1 MKDIA
6 TAALAVLR
14 EAGIENAAELAIKIH
29 AAVYDDPS
37 DRPIQDIVAKYLAE
51 ANNHFARTRVTMPEL
66 MGKSRKRHIVEV
78 RQFVQWAM
86 CSFER
91 LSLQTIAD
99 HTGRDDHSTIIYSR
113 DAVEDLCTWDKRYI
127 EFKSHLLK
135 VYGLKVTPA
144 EGNFVKPYLE
154 GKFATV

>member
-14 EAGIENAAELAIKIH
+14 DAGIDNAAELAIKIH

-66 MGKSRKRHIVEV
+66 LGRSRKRHIVEV
-78 RQFVQWAM
+78 RQFVRWAM
-86 CSFER
+86 YNFER
-91 LSLQTIAD
+91 LSLQAIAD
-99 HTGRDDHSTIIYSR
+99 HTGKADHSTVIHSR
-113 DAVEDLCTWDKRYI
+113 DTVEDLCTWDKRYI
-127 EFKSHLLK
+127 DFKSHLLK
-135 VYGLKVTPA
+135 VYGLKITPA
-144 EGNFVKPYLE
+144 EGHFVKPYLE
-154 GKFATV
+154 GKFVGV